1 MSLSGRTVR
10 SVVEVGWAS
19 AQAQRLLEPLGRRWL
34 HSLAVGRQAE
44 RLSGSFDEVRG
55 DQLVAAAYLHDIG
68 YAPELLVTDFHPID
82 GALWLDGLV
91 DPQVVSLVGH
101 HSCAWVEADMRGLGP
116 QLMDIPRP
124 DLELLDALT
133 YCDMTSGPDGQRMT
147 LDERLAEIVQRYGPG
162 HLVTE
167 SIQAA
172 TRHLRAAVARA
183 EQRCGAA
190 LLAAQP
196 R

>member
-1 MSLSGRTVR
+1 VQ
-10 SVVEVGWAS
+10 SVAEIGWAR
-19 AQAQRLLEPLGRRWL
+19 AEARRKLEPLGRRWA
-34 HSLAVGRQAE
+34 HSLAVAAQAE
-44 RLSGSFDEVRG
+44 LLRATFDERRG

-68 YAPELLVTDFHPID
+68 YAPDLVVTGFHPLD
-82 GALWLDGLV
+82 GAMWLEGLV
-91 DPQVVSLVGH
+91 DPEVVSLVGH
-101 HSCAWVEADMRGLGP
+101 HSCAWVEADMRCLGP
-116 QLMDIPRP
+116 RLMDVPRP
-124 DLELLDALT
+124 EGELLDALT
-133 YCDMTSGPDGQRMT
+133 YCDMTSGPAGERMT
-147 LDERLAEIVQRYGPG
+147 LDERLAEIVERYGPG

-172 TRHLRAAVARA
+172 TRYLREAIARA

>member
-10 SVVEVGWAS
+10 SVAEVGWAR
-19 AQAQRLLEPLGRRWL
+19 AQAQQLLEPLGRRWR
-34 HSLAVGRQAE
+34 HSQAVGRQAE
-44 RLSGSFDEVRG
+44 RLRGSFDEARG
-55 DQLVAAAYLHDIG
+55 DRLVAAAYLHDIG
-68 YAPELLVTDFHPID
+68 YAPELVVTDFHPLD
-82 GALWLDGLV
+82 GAMWLDGLV

-101 HSCAWVEADMRGLGP
+101 HSCSWVEADMRGLGP
-116 QLMDIPRP
+116 QLMDIARP
-124 DLELLDALT
+124 DGELLDALT
-133 YCDMTSGPDGQRMT
+133 YCDMTSGPDGERMT
-147 LDERLAEIVQRYGPG
+147 LDERLAEIVQRYGVG

-172 TRHLRAAVARA
+172 TRHLRESVARA

-190 LLAAQP
+190 HLGGQP